1 MAGWLFYL
9 FIVMMIVPF
18 GGSAQYNIA
27 RNVGFVSCGIRAINH
42 QMIIA
47 KVITAINLQMI
58 IAKEIIVTNH
68 QTMIAKETIA
78 TLQNQVTN
86 HVQEKNA
93 MTMIS
98 LLQHHHINLS
108 ISMSIKRQHLL
119 IYQHGHVGQVGQK
132 QVVLLK
138 K

>member
-1 MAGWLFYL
+1 MEYTTHQLVVSHQVIQVVKEI
-9 FIVMMIVPF
+9 IV
-18 GGSAQYNIA
+18 
-27 RNVGFVSCGIRAINH
+27 INH

-47 KVITAINLQMI
+47 KVITVINHQTMIVKVITAINHQMI
-58 IAKEIIVTNH
+58 IAKE
-68 QTMIAKETIA
+68 TIA
-78 TLQNQVTN
+78 ALQNQVIN
-86 HVQEKNA
+86 HVQEKNVI
-93 MTMIS
+93 TMRL

-119 IYQHGHVGQVGQK
+119 SSQHGQVGQVGQK

>member
-47 KVITAINLQMI
+47 RSSIRRNYNIVVMDVRRFLSGDI
-58 IAKEIIVTNH
+58 IRPVETEIDSGFARSSSTPRVSKKSFAVSASANDF
-68 QTMIAKETIA
+68 
-78 TLQNQVTN
+78 
-86 HVQEKNA
+86 
-93 MTMIS
+93 
-98 LLQHHHINLS
+98 
-108 ISMSIKRQHLL
+108 SMWR
-119 IYQHGHVGQVGQK
+119 
-132 QVVLLK
+132 VL
-138 K
+138 